1 MGKDDLERRMEMS
14 KQKHEKKQLKA
25 QIEDSLCEL
34 NQPALTSHVW
44 ASLLKNPSK
53 PKQQK
58 PKPPEDK

>member
-1 MGKDDLERRMEMS
+1 MS

-53 PKQQK
+53 PKSQK